1 LNSLSGKTFALCA
14 AALPLTSCT
23 SSPPPEPASADV
35 PSVRSD
41 VTERIE
47 AIERGLLPPVI
58 VAGEAPNRTIEERMR
73 EYRIPALSIAVFDN
87 YELQWAKAYGMAD
100 GEAGSRATGAT
111 LFLAGAI
118 SKSVNALGVMLAA
131 ADATLAHRPRQRQ

>member
-111 LFLAGAI
+111 LFLAGSI